1 MGRRRADACGVCGGD
16 NSTCRAVSGIFTR
29 PQLPPGLNVIALLP
43 QGACNLSIAQLR
55 PTRNLLLPRPVVLR
69 ALGAVLHVVRPGR
82 AVARRR
88 LRAVAARPGP
98 LPGPGRRVLR
108 RPPAAGAAAAVRG
121 ANVPA
126 ALVRGGVERVLPLV
140 RHRGPEEGG
149 ALHRAGGAVNS
160 VLRGLQAAH
169 QEAVP
174 GPGVRRHQGPVAVR
188 LRAVVRDQRVRH
200 AGRAGRR
207 GRAVRGPAAE
217 LPPRGAGPPLQV
229 LVLRHLLLP
238 LVPPEG
244 RVDDSSDGRLL
255 HHHHQHGVMDGVTR

>member
-1 MGRRRADACGVCGGD
+1 MADTIWSRR
-16 NSTCRAVSGIFTR
+16 F
-29 PQLPPGLNVIALLP
+29 P
-43 QGACNLSIAQLR
+43 
-55 PTRNLLLPRPVVLR
+55 
-69 ALGAVLHVVRPGR
+69 H
-82 AVARRR
+82 
-88 LRAVAARPGP
+88 
-98 LPGPGRRVLR
+98 
-108 RPPAAGAAAAVRG
+108 GAAATVV
-121 ANVPA
+121 VP
-126 ALVRGGVERVLPLV
+126 RGGSRLILEPAPCCAVLPLV